1 MCIIFFSRISR
12 LFTKKRLKS
21 DVASI
26 VFFHITDGRN
36 RRLCFFAPS
45 RRVFVSGNKNQ
56 KFFSGFLG
64 AHRKKGGPLRIY
76 IEGDGFAWINPYTPS
91 ADPTPSETTALNLA
105 QKDPFANVIYLAGR
119 VSMFLRANVVR
130 IIGQTAVLIRK

>member
-1 MCIIFFSRISR
+1 MPRPEGFSYQEIKTKNFSLASWARI
-12 LFTKKRLKS
+12 
-21 DVASI
+21 
-26 VFFHITDGRN
+26 G
-36 RRLCFFAPS
+36 
-45 RRVFVSGNKNQ
+45 
-56 KFFSGFLG
+56 
-64 AHRKKGGPLRIY
+64 KKGGPLRIY